1 MLPEKIEK
9 RPIYVIGHQNPDTDA
24 ICSAIGNAEFL
35 RTHGEPDAVAAR
47 CGEMT
52 LRTSWVLEKAGV
64 PEPVL
69 IHDVTP
75 TAGTICRRDV
85 ISVSP
90 DDTFLTAYRR
100 MTENSLQ
107 TIPVID
113 ADHNLYGLLRYFD
126 LLSLLMPLNMT
137 EMNVRSVFS
146 SLSNIATTIDGKCL
160 TGETLSEEE
169 TQNILLVGASSEPS
183 VRTRL
188 ANYKRKGIV
197 RDLIVICGDRPNVQ
211 LYAVE
216 HGVRALVTTS
226 GAFPSLDI
234 IETAQTTGTCILST
248 PWDTASVGQLIRC
261 SRKVREQVHKDYTVF
276 PENMPLPELRQAA
289 VKRKQALFPVM
300 SIKTNKMIGVL
311 SKTDL
316 VDPPRTRVALV
327 DHNEFSQAVKG
338 VEEAEI
344 VEVMDHH
351 RLGTQLSTRDPIRFL
366 NEPVGSTSTLVAR
379 RFYHRDAEPSQA
391 VAICLCAARVEVE
404 PTGSFRKRI
413 GSRVESW
420 VPRRWWSIT
429 STISAS
435 STPFTEEFFATGSLL
450 RSKTAP
456 SAIVQADRK
465 TFTEYGHK
473 ISISQ
478 IEEIGMFGLKEVQDD
493 LVKELQKLV
502 EEEGLKL
509 ACLLVTDIVTHD
521 SMLLAVGDEE
531 VLEHIEYERLGP
543 NLFSA
548 ADVVSR
554 KKQLFPAISRA
565 LKTL

>member
-1 MLPEKIEK
+1 MNPEKTKK
-9 RPIYVIGHQNPDTDA
+9 RPLYVIGHQNPDTDA

-35 RTHGEPDAVAAR
+35 RIHDEPDAIAAR

-52 LRTSWVLEKAGV
+52 LRTAWVLEKAGV
-64 PEPVL
+64 PEPL
-69 IHDVTP
+69 MIHDVTP
-75 TAGTICRRDV
+75 TAGTICRREI

-90 DDTFLTAYRR
+90 DDTFLTAYRK
-100 MTENSLQ
+100 MTENALQ
-107 TIPVID
+107 TIPVVS
-113 ADHNLYGLLRYFD
+113 ADGSLCGLLRYFD
-126 LLSLLMPLNMT
+126 LLSLLMPLNMN

-146 SLSNIATTIDGKCL
+146 SMSNIAGTIEGKCL
-160 TGETLSEEE
+160 TGEILSEEE

-188 ANYKRKGIV
+188 ANYKRKGLLQ
-197 RDLIVICGDRPNVQ
+197 DLVVICGDRPNVQ

-216 HGVRALVTTS
+216 HGVRALVTTAGS
-226 GAFPSLDI
+226 SPSLDI
-234 IETAQTTGTCILST
+234 IETAQSTGTCILST

-261 SRKVREQVHKDYTVF
+261 SRKVKEQVHQDYLVF
-276 PENMPLPELRQAA
+276 AENTPLPELRQMA
-289 VKRKQALFPVM
+289 VRRKETLFPVM
-300 SIKTNKMIGVL
+300 SVKTQQMIGVL

-379 RFYHRDAEPSQA
+379 RFYHRDVEPSRSTS
-391 VAICLCAARVEVE
+391 ICLCAGILSDTLNLTSPTTARADREMLE
-404 PTGSFRKRI
+404 WLTQIAGIDAKQ
-413 GSRVESW
+413 
-420 VPRRWWSIT
+420 
-429 STISAS
+429 
-435 STPFTEEFFATGSLL
+435 FTEEFFATGSLL
-450 RSKTAP
+450 RSNQS
-456 SAIVQADRK
+456 SAVIIQADRK

-478 IEEIGMFGLKEVQDD
+478 IEEIGLFGLKDVQDE
-493 LVKELQKLV
+493 LVMGLQHLV
-502 EEEGLKL
+502 DQEGFKV

-531 VLEHIEYERLGP
+531 ALDRIEYERLAP

-548 ADVVSR
+548 KDVVSR

-565 LKTL
+565 LKAL

>member
-226 GAFPSLDI
+226 GAFPSLDL

-391 VAICLCAARVEVE
+391 VAICLCAGILSDTLNLTSPTTARADREMLE
-404 PTGSFRKRI
+404 WLTGIARI
-413 GSRVESW
+413 D
-420 VPRRWWSIT
+420 
-429 STISAS
+429 AKK
-435 STPFTEEFFATGSLL
+435 FTEEFFATGSLL

>member
-1 MLPEKIEK
+1 MFPDKTEQ

-35 RTHGEPDAVAAR
+35 RTHGEPGAIAAR

-52 LRTSWVLEKAGV
+52 LRTSWVLEKAGI
-64 PEPVL
+64 PEPML

-75 TAGTICRRDV
+75 TAGSICHQDV
-85 ISVSP
+85 ICVSP

-113 ADHNLYGLLRYFD
+113 AEHHLHGLLRYFD

-146 SLSNIATTIDGKCL
+146 SLSDIATTIDGKCL
-160 TGETLSEEE
+160 TGEKLSENE

-197 RDLIVICGDRPNVQ
+197 QDLIVICGDRPNVQ

-234 IETAQTTGTCILST
+234 VETAQTTGTCILST

-261 SRKVREQVHKDYTVF
+261 SRKVREQIQKDYTFFV
-276 PENMPLPELRQAA
+276 ENTPLPELRQVA
-289 VKRKQALFPVM
+289 VKSKQGLFPVM
-300 SIKTNKMIGVL
+300 SSKTNKMIGVL
-311 SKTDL
+311 TKTDL

-379 RFYHRDAEPSQA
+379 RFYHRNAQPSRP
-391 VAICLCAARVEVE
+391 VAICLCAGILSDTLNLTSPTTARADREMLE
-404 PTGSFRKRI
+404 WLAGIANIDAKK
-413 GSRVESW
+413 
-420 VPRRWWSIT
+420 
-429 STISAS
+429 
-435 STPFTEEFFATGSLL
+435 FTEEFFATGSLL
-450 RSKTAP
+450 RSKTKP
-456 SAIVQADRK
+456 DVIVKADRK
-465 TFTEYGHK
+465 TFTEYGYK

-478 IEEIGMFGLKEVQDD
+478 IEEIGIFGLKDVQDAIVQE
-493 LVKELQKLV
+493 LKSLQKKD
-502 EEEGLKL
+502 ELKL

-521 SMLLAVGDEE
+521 SMLLAVGDEA
-531 VLEHIEYERLGP
+531 VLENIEYERLGP
-543 NLFSA
+543 NLFA
-548 ADVVSR
+548 ATDVVSR

-565 LKTL
+565 LKAL

>member
-1 MLPEKIEK
+1 MFPDKTEQ

-35 RTHGEPDAVAAR
+35 RTHGEPGAIAAR

-52 LRTSWVLEKAGV
+52 LRTSWVLEKAGI
-64 PEPVL
+64 PEPML

-75 TAGTICRRDV
+75 TAGSICHQDV
-85 ISVSP
+85 ICVSP

-113 ADHNLYGLLRYFD
+113 AEHHLHGLLRYFD

-146 SLSNIATTIDGKCL
+146 SLSDIATTIDGKCL
-160 TGETLSEEE
+160 TGEKLSENE

-197 RDLIVICGDRPNVQ
+197 QDLIVICGDRPNVQ

-234 IETAQTTGTCILST
+234 VETAQTTGTCILST

-261 SRKVREQVHKDYTVF
+261 SRKVREQIQKDYTFFV
-276 PENMPLPELRQAA
+276 ENTPLPELRQVA
-289 VKRKQALFPVM
+289 VKSKQGLFPVM
-300 SIKTNKMIGVL
+300 SSKTNKMIGVL
-311 SKTDL
+311 TKTDL

-379 RFYHRDAEPSQA
+379 RFYHRNAQPSRP
-391 VAICLCAARVEVE
+391 VAICLCAGILSDTLNLTSPTTARADREMLE
-404 PTGSFRKRI
+404 WLAGIANIDAKK
-413 GSRVESW
+413 
-420 VPRRWWSIT
+420 
-429 STISAS
+429 
-435 STPFTEEFFATGSLL
+435 FTEEFFATGSLL
-450 RSKTAP
+450 RSKTKP
-456 SAIVQADRK
+456 DVIVKADRK
-465 TFTEYGHK
+465 TFTEYGYK

-478 IEEIGMFGLKEVQDD
+478 IEEIGIFGLKDVQDAI
-493 LVKELQKLV
+493 VQELKSLQEKD
-502 EEEGLKL
+502 ELKL

-521 SMLLAVGDEE
+521 SMLLAVGDEA
-531 VLEHIEYERLGP
+531 VLENIEYERLGP
-543 NLFSA
+543 NLFA
-548 ADVVSR
+548 ATDVVSR

-565 LKTL
+565 LKAL

>member
-1 MLPEKIEK
+1 MNPPQTEQ
-9 RPIYVIGHQNPDTDA
+9 RPVYVIGHQNPDTDA

-35 RTHGEPDAVAAR
+35 RAHGEPDAVAAR

-75 TAGTICRRDV
+75 TAGSICRRDI
-85 ISVSP
+85 ISISP
-90 DDTFLTAYRR
+90 DDTFLTAYRV
-100 MTENSLQ
+100 MSDKALQ
-107 TIPVID
+107 MIPVID
-113 ADHNLYGLLRYFD
+113 AGGRLHGLLRYLD
-126 LLSLLMPLNMT
+126 LLNLLMPLNMT
-137 EMNVRSVFS
+137 EMNVRSVCS
-146 SLSNIATTIDGKCL
+146 SLSNIARTIEGKCL
-160 TGETLSEEE
+160 TGETLSEDE

-188 ANYKRKGIV
+188 ANYKRKGLV
-197 RDLIVICGDRPNVQ
+197 QDLIVICGDRPNVQ

-216 HGVRALVTTS
+216 HGVRALVTTAGS
-226 GAFPSLDI
+226 SPSLDI
-234 IETAQTTGTCILST
+234 IETAQSTGTCILST

-261 SRKVREQVHKDYTVF
+261 SRKVREQVHTDYTVF

-300 SIKTNKMIGVL
+300 SLKTDRIIGVL

-338 VEEAEI
+338 IEEAEI

-379 RFYHRDAEPSQA
+379 RFYHRDTEPSRPVA
-391 VAICLCAARVEVE
+391 VCLCAGILSDTLNLTS
-404 PTGSFRKRI
+404 PTTTRSDREMLEWLVGI
-413 GSRVESW
+413 AGIDSRQ
-420 VPRRWWSIT
+420 
-429 STISAS
+429 
-435 STPFTEEFFATGSLL
+435 FTEDFFATGSLL
-450 RSKTAP
+450 RSGAAP
-456 SAIVQADRK
+456 ELVVQADRK

-478 IEEIGMFGLKEVQDD
+478 IEEIGLFGLQEVQAG
-493 LVKELQKLV
+493 LVNELQRLV
-502 EEEGLKL
+502 TSEDLKL

-531 VLEHIEYERLGP
+531 VLEHIEYERLDVH
-543 NLFSA
+543 LFSA
-548 ADVVSR
+548 RDVVSR

-565 LKTL
+565 LKAL

>member
-1 MLPEKIEK
+1 MLPEKTEN
-9 RPIYVIGHQNPDTDA
+9 RPVYVIGHQNPDTDA

-64 PEPVL
+64 PEPIL

-113 ADHNLYGLLRYFD
+113 ADHNLHGLLRYFD

-146 SLSNIATTIDGKCL
+146 SLSNIATTMDGKCL
-160 TGETLSEEE
+160 TGESLSEEE

-188 ANYKRKGIV
+188 ANYRRKGIV

-261 SRKVREQVHKDYTVF
+261 SRKVREQVQKDYTVF
-276 PENMPLPELRQAA
+276 PENMLLPELRQAA
-289 VKRKQALFPVM
+289 VKRKQTLFPVM
-300 SIKTNKMIGVL
+300 SLKTDKIIGVL

-379 RFYHRDAEPSQA
+379 RFYHRNVEPSQA
-391 VAICLCAARVEVE
+391 VAVCLCAGILSDTLNLTSPTAARADREMLE
-404 PTGSFRKRI
+404 WLTGIAKI
-413 GSRVESW
+413 D
-420 VPRRWWSIT
+420 
-429 STISAS
+429 AKQ
-435 STPFTEEFFATGSLL
+435 FTEEFFATGSLL
-450 RSKTAP
+450 RSKTEP
-456 SAIVQADRK
+456 SVIIQADRK
-465 TFTEYGHK
+465 TFTEYGYK

-478 IEEIGMFGLKEVQDD
+478 IEEIGMFGLEEVQEG
-493 LVKELQKLV
+493 LVRELWKLV
-502 EEEGLKL
+502 EKEGLKL

-521 SMLLAVGDEE
+521 SMLLAVGDEDA
-531 VLEHIEYERLGP
+531 LENIEYERLGP

-548 ADVVSR
+548 TDVVSR

>member
-1 MLPEKIEK
+1 MIPEQTEK

-35 RTHGEPDAVAAR
+35 RTHGEPDAIAAR

-113 ADHNLYGLLRYFD
+113 ADRNLHGLLRYFD

-146 SLSNIATTIDGKCL
+146 SLSNIAGTIDGKCL

-197 RDLIVICGDRPNVQ
+197 QDLVVICGDRPNVQ

-216 HGVRALVTTS
+216 HGVRALVTTAGS
-226 GAFPSLDI
+226 SPSLDI
-234 IETAQTTGTCILST
+234 IETAQATGTCILST

-261 SRKVREQVHKDYTVF
+261 SRKVREQVHTDYAVF

-300 SIKTNKMIGVL
+300 SVKTNKMIGVL

-379 RFYHRDAEPSQA
+379 RFYHRDAEPSRST
-391 VAICLCAARVEVE
+391 AICLCAGILSDTLNLTSPTTARADREMLE
-404 PTGSFRKRI
+404 WLTGIAKI
-413 GSRVESW
+413 D
-420 VPRRWWSIT
+420 
-429 STISAS
+429 AKK
-435 STPFTEEFFATGSLL
+435 FTEEFFATGSLL

-478 IEEIGMFGLKEVQDD
+478 IEEIGMYGLKAVQED
-493 LVKELQKLV
+493 LLEELRKLEKE
-502 EEEGLKL
+502 EDLKL

-531 VLEHIEYERLGP
+531 VLEHIEYERLDP
-543 NLFSA
+543 NLFA
-548 ADVVSR
+548 AKDVVSR

-565 LKTL
+565 LKVL